1 MLLAVLRP
9 RVRRE
14 AGHEAR
20 VALGIPADPLP
31 VRRRQLLSTRIVI
44 FAVLAT
50 LSVVAAAQEPERIR
64 VEVRAGGEA
73 VAGAEVV
80 VEGASQV
87 TDAAGVALVSAPR
100 GAAQVT
106 VVRQGFVSVTVTVP
120 AAGGARRVVRVE
132 LQPELTIEE
141 EVTVVASTR
150 TGRRIEDQPLR
161 VEALERE
168 EIEEKMLMT
177 PGDIVM
183 MLNEMGGMRVQST
196 SPSLGAASVR
206 IQGMRGR
213 YTRLLSDGLPLYGS
227 QPGGLGLLQIP
238 PMDLGQVEVIKGVA
252 SALHGAG
259 AMGGV
264 VNLLSRRPGDEPERE
279 ILFNQSTRRATDGVL
294 WLSTPLSDTWGMTLL
309 GGGHRQ
315 TLADVDGDGWADLP
329 GYGRGVVRPRLFW
342 NDGQGRSLFLTAG
355 TTRETRTGGTAPG
368 RTVPA
373 TGTAYREAL
382 DTRRHDVGALWQ
394 TLAGRSVVTARAAFA
409 RQWHDHRFG
418 DTLERDRHETG
429 FAELAVRR
437 SAGRHTW
444 VAGAAVEHDAY
455 RPSDLPRFGHA
466 FTTPGVFVQDDVD
479 VRSWLAVSM
488 SGRLDRHSEYGWFL
502 SPRVSGL
509 LRSGDWSTRLSAGT
523 GFFAPASLTEE
534 TEAAGLTRLT
544 VDGPLRAERGRS
556 LSLDLTR
563 THGPAAYTAT
573 VFASR
578 IVDPLH
584 VDRSTYVLRNLD
596 DPTTNI
602 GVELLG
608 TFRQPPFAF
617 TASYTHVRA
626 RERIGGAVV
635 DVAQTPRHSLGLV
648 AMAENEDGRVGFE
661 LYYTGRQRL
670 EANPYRDVSEPYTLA
685 GILIER
691 RVGPLRLFV
700 NLENLTNVRQQ
711 RWDPVLRP
719 DRAIDGRWTVDAW
732 APLDGRVVNGGMRVQ
747 F

>member
-1 MLLAVLRP
+1 M
-9 RVRRE
+9 
-14 AGHEAR
+14 
-20 VALGIPADPLP
+20 
-31 VRRRQLLSTRIVI
+31 TRIVPVLL
-44 FAVLAT
+44 FAAV
-50 LSVVAAAQEPERIR
+50 SVAAAGQDAASIR
-64 VEVRAGGEA
+64 VEVRAGGDA
-73 VAGAEVV
+73 VAGAEVIV
-80 VEGASQV
+80 AGASHV
-87 TDAAGVALVSAPR
+87 TSATGVALVPAPP
-100 GAAQVT
+100 GAVEVT
-106 VVRQGFVSVTVTVP
+106 VVREGFIPVTVP
-120 AAGGARRVVRVE
+120 VPPAAGAERILRIE

-161 VEALERE
+161 VEALNRE

-183 MLNEMGGMRVQST
+183 MLNEMGGLRVQAA

-279 ILFNQSTRRATDGVL
+279 ILVNRSTRGATDGVL
-294 WLSTPLSDTWGMTLL
+294 WLSTPLSDTWGMTLV
-309 GGGHRQ
+309 GGGHAQ
-315 TLADVDGDGWADLP
+315 AVADVDGDGWADMA
-329 GYGRGVVRPRLFW
+329 GYGRGVVRPRFFRD
-342 NDGQGRSLFLTAG
+342 DGEGRSLFLTAG
-355 TTRETRTGGTAPG
+355 ATRESRTGGTVAG
-368 RTVPA
+368 RVLPA
-373 TGTAYREAL
+373 AGTAYREAL
-382 DTRRHDVGALWQ
+382 ETRRHDLGALWQ

-418 DTLERDRHETG
+418 DTLERDRHDTG
-429 FAELAVRR
+429 FTELAVRR
-437 SAGRHTW
+437 TAGRHTW

-455 RPSDLPRFGHA
+455 RPVDLPRFAHA
-466 FTTPGVFVQDDVD
+466 YTTPGLFVQDDVD
-479 VRSWLAVSM
+479 VRSWLALSM
-488 SGRLDRHSEYGWFL
+488 SGRLDRHSKYGWFL
-502 SPRVSGL
+502 SPRVSAL

-523 GFFAPASLTEE
+523 GFFAPTALTEE

-556 LSLDLTR
+556 LSFDLTR
-563 THGPAAYTAT
+563 TQGPAAYTAT
-573 VFASR
+573 LFASR
-578 IVDPLH
+578 IADPVH

-596 DPTTNI
+596 DPTTNV

-608 TFRQPPFAF
+608 TFRQPPFVL

-626 RERIGGAVV
+626 RELVAGMVV
-635 DVAQTPRHSLGLV
+635 DVAQTPRHSLGIV
-648 AMAENEDGRVGFE
+648 AMAENEDGRGGFE

-670 EANPYRDVSEPYTLA
+670 EANPYRDVSEPYTVA
-685 GILIER
+685 GVLIER
-691 RVGPLRLFV
+691 RVGPLRLFA
-700 NLENLTNVRQQ
+700 NLENLTDVRQH
-711 RWDPVLRP
+711 RWDPILRP
-719 DRAIDGRWTVDAW
+719 NRARDGRWTVDAW
-732 APLDGRVVNGGMRVQ
+732 APLDGRVINGGVRVR